1 MIRTL
6 IRTLCTFLMLS
17 CVAGLSGVLAGHL
30 WNRYADK
37 NGLLRVS
44 EIYERILTAR
54 AGFVDVAPRYRAAT
68 TSQERPIRAT
78 SANEE

>member
-1 MIRTL
+1 MFRTL

-17 CVAGLSGVLAGHL
+17 CVAGLSGVLACHL
-30 WNRYADK
+30 WNRYADE

-68 TSQERPIRAT
+68 TSQERSTRAI